1 MMQQEQTTET
11 PEDKSSNKLSALQA
25 WRAEGGVPER
35 LTPVERSKRNPNS
48 KALAIKAYCW
58 DCSGGSAQEAKLCEI
73 KKCSLYAVNPYKKHK
88 SMLAEQD
95 EDMLDDDPAGY

>member
-1 MMQQEQTTET
+1 MQIEQPEQTTET

-25 WRAEGGVPER
+25 WRADGGVPER
-35 LTPVERSKRNPNS
+35 LTPVERSKRNPSS

-73 KKCSLYAVNPYKKHK
+73 KKCSLYAVNPYKKSK
-88 SMLAEQD
+88 SLVEAEEFSD
-95 EDMLDDDPAGY
+95 EDTSED